1 MSLKNLSKT
10 FRYVNENGGTL
21 IFEYSHGYLINKP
34 SGIDTV
40 DVNLSHAQGIN
51 QVGSTVQSK
60 TVQSRPVTM
69 SGIIV
74 GSGQD
79 ERKNQ
84 LMAVVRPD
92 LAGRLYADDYFLDV
106 HVTATPTIEPKEK
119 FAHFQFALNAPY
131 PYWQREQKTSQS
143 LYGVK
148 NQFKFP
154 WNMSKSYRFGQL
166 QEMQFI
172 NARNDGQL
180 PATFKVTFSAAN
192 NVERPRITNV
202 TTGEVLILNKS
213 MFPGESIVVE
223 TTHGQTYV
231 TSSID
236 GSIRGA
242 LDLDSTLFRL
252 AVGDNI
258 LKPEAETGL
267 DQLQVVIDFAP
278 ELAGVT
284 V

>member
-21 IFEYSHGYLINKP
+21 IFEYSRGYLINKP

-40 DVNLSHAQGIN
+40 NVNLSHAQSIN

-60 TVQSRPVTM
+60 TVQARPVTV
-69 SGIIV
+69 SGVIV
-74 GSGQD
+74 GNEQD
-79 ERKNQ
+79 ELKNK

-106 HVTATPTIEPKEK
+106 YVTATPTIEPKKK
-119 FAHFQFALNAPY
+119 FAHFQFAFNAPY
-131 PYWQREQKTSQS
+131 PYWQREQRTTQS
-143 LYGVK
+143 LYGVQK
-148 NQFKFP
+148 QFKFP
-154 WNMSKSYRFGQL
+154 WNVSRAYRFGQL
-166 QEMQFI
+166 QKMQFI
-172 NARNDGQL
+172 NVHNGGQL
-180 PATFKVTFSAAN
+180 PVPFKVTFSAAN
-192 NVERPRITNV
+192 NVESPRIINV

-213 MFPGESIVVE
+213 MVPGESVVVE
-223 TTHGQTYV
+223 TTHGLTNV
-231 TSSID
+231 ISSVD

-252 AVGDNI
+252 SIGDNV

-267 DQLQVVIDFAP
+267 DQLQVVIDYAP

>member
-1 MSLKNLSKT
+1 MSFKNLSKT

-21 IFEYSHGYLINKP
+21 IFEYAHGYLINKP

-40 DVNLSHAQGIN
+40 NVNLSHAQSIN

-60 TVQSRPVTM
+60 TVQARPVTV

-74 GSGQD
+74 GGDQD
-79 ERKNQ
+79 EKKTQ

-106 HVTATPTIEPKEK
+106 HVTATPTIEPKAK
-119 FAHFQFALNAPY
+119 FAHFQFAVNAPY
-131 PYWQREQKTSQS
+131 PYWQREQRTAQS
-143 LYGVK
+143 LFGVR
-148 NQFKFP
+148 NLFKFP
-154 WNMSKSYRFGQL
+154 WNLSRAYKFGEL
-166 QEMQFI
+166 QKMQFI
-172 NARNDGQL
+172 NVHNDGQI
-180 PATFKVTFSAAN
+180 PVPYKVIFSAAA
-192 NVERPRITNV
+192 NVENPRIVNV
-202 TTGEVLILNKS
+202 TTGEVLTLNKS
-213 MFPGESIVVE
+213 MVPGETIVVE
-223 TTHGQTYV
+223 TTHGV
-231 TSSID
+231 THVVSSVD

-252 AVGDNI
+252 SIGDNV

-267 DQLQVVIDFAP
+267 DNLQVDIDYAP